1 MPGGILGGAL
11 KGIPRSPPSR
21 RPRRRAKPSL
31 RANSASTEH
40 QLPPAPTTLARA
52 GPGGEMVSRVQAK
65 FVKQGVRES
74 GPITR
79 CADEDAAPVL
89 GDSSPPQTA
98 HRLLM
103 VGKGGGGDSMTS
115 IDRNSITS
123 RILSLQTHRSLLY
136 HLATFLDEEG
146 TTLVALVPPALDP
159 LDQCILERGMSALPR
174 QRMARALYLHQH
186 LLRHRRLREILI
198 EIVIDG
204 FPGLRPCLHGT
215 TRHVWQNP
223 VLEPLH
229 DERGFAQLPCDG
241 GVPAIAG
248 ERRRAVEA
256 AVWLA
261 AGRAPLAPHG
271 LMLHGLCPD
280 LLLSAF
286 DVLAVARLRRR
297 LRRGH
302 PPEVV

>member
-89 GDSSPPQTA
+89 GESSPPQRA

-115 IDRNSITS
+115 IDRNSIRAMAEIYERTL
-123 RILSLQTHRSLLY
+123 RMSLPDHYR
-136 HLATFLDEEG
+136 
-146 TTLVALVPPALDP
+146 
-159 LDQCILERGMSALPR
+159 
-174 QRMARALYLHQH
+174 
-186 LLRHRRLREILI
+186 
-198 EIVIDG
+198 
-204 FPGLRPCLHGT
+204 
-215 TRHVWQNP
+215 
-223 VLEPLH
+223 LH
-229 DERGFAQLPCDG
+229 DVCG
-241 GVPAIAG
+241 
-248 ERRRAVEA
+248 
-256 AVWLA
+256 
-261 AGRAPLAPHG
+261 
-271 LMLHGLCPD
+271 
-280 LLLSAF
+280 
-286 DVLAVARLRRR
+286 
-297 LRRGH
+297 
-302 PPEVV
+302 

>member
-115 IDRNSITS
+115 IDRNSISCFTYGKTV
-123 RILSLQTHRSLLY
+123 RIAQQQSACWRMRSVG
-136 HLATFLDEEG
+136 D
-146 TTLVALVPPALDP
+146 
-159 LDQCILERGMSALPR
+159 
-174 QRMARALYLHQH
+174 
-186 LLRHRRLREILI
+186 
-198 EIVIDG
+198 
-204 FPGLRPCLHGT
+204 
-215 TRHVWQNP
+215 
-223 VLEPLH
+223 
-229 DERGFAQLPCDG
+229 
-241 GVPAIAG
+241 
-248 ERRRAVEA
+248 
-256 AVWLA
+256 
-261 AGRAPLAPHG
+261 
-271 LMLHGLCPD
+271 
-280 LLLSAF
+280 
-286 DVLAVARLRRR
+286 LRRR
-297 LRRGH
+297 WSEPLVRPELLGRCVLVSTRRT
-302 PPEVV
+302 EE

>member
-11 KGIPRSPPSR
+11 KGIPRSPPSC

-89 GDSSPPQTA
+89 GESSPPQRA

-115 IDRNSITS
+115 IDRNSITIKRVNPAEIGSDLRAKAKKGS
-123 RILSLQTHRSLLY
+123 RANREQGHQPNGVRY
-136 HLATFLDEEG
+136 QEE
-146 TTLVALVPPALDP
+146 
-159 LDQCILERGMSALPR
+159 
-174 QRMARALYLHQH
+174 
-186 LLRHRRLREILI
+186 
-198 EIVIDG
+198 
-204 FPGLRPCLHGT
+204 
-215 TRHVWQNP
+215 
-223 VLEPLH
+223 
-229 DERGFAQLPCDG
+229 
-241 GVPAIAG
+241 
-248 ERRRAVEA
+248 
-256 AVWLA
+256 
-261 AGRAPLAPHG
+261 
-271 LMLHGLCPD
+271 
-280 LLLSAF
+280 
-286 DVLAVARLRRR
+286 
-297 LRRGH
+297 
-302 PPEVV
+302 